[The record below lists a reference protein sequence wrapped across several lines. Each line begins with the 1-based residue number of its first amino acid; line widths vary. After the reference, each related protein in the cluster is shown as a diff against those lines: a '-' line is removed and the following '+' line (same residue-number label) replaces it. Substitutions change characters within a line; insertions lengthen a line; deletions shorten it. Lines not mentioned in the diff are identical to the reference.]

1 MLKVEK
7 TELAP
12 MARQL
17 AVYRSRAR
25 RMTRSRSRGRV
36 LSRCVKL
43 SRDTSTISTREVAV
57 AVARWL
63 VCVSI
68 DTSPK

>member
-1 MLKVEK
+1 
-7 TELAP
+7 
-12 MARQL
+12 
-17 AVYRSRAR
+17 
-25 RMTRSRSRGRV
+25 MTRSRRSGRV

-43 SRDTSTISTREVAV
+43 SRETSTISTREVAV

-63 VCVSI
+63 VWVSM